1 VNLPPVRECGVARG
15 RSSPRCLVVAICAA
29 CLGLTGCGDWWLR
42 ITEVSGTIRVDG
54 KPAGGVQ
61 VVFQPLD
68 PSRPR
73 AIAQTDKDGVYRL
86 GRQGP
91 GNRQGAAAG
100 AYKVQLLTDTDGPAP
115 VLIPPEYNTRTT
127 LEFKVVPGKTNVF
140 DVDVTTKK

>member
-1 VNLPPVRECGVARG
+1 MNLPPVRECGVARG
-15 RSSPRCLVVAICAA
+15 RSSPRRLVVAVCVAVV
-29 CLGLTGCGDWWLR
+29 GLTGCGDWWLR

-73 AIAQTDKDGVYRL
+73 AIAQTDRDGVYRL

>member
-1 VNLPPVRECGVARG
+1 MI
-15 RSSPRCLVVAICAA
+15 RSPSLRLGLVVGAV
-29 CLGLTGCGDWWLR
+29 CLGLAGCGDWWLR
-42 ITEVSGTIRVDG
+42 ITEVSGTIRIDG
-54 KPAGGVQ
+54 KPASGVQ

-115 VLIPPEYNTRTT
+115 VLIPAEYNTRTT
-127 LEFKVVPGKTNVF
+127 LEFKVVPGQKNVF
-140 DVDVTTKK
+140 DVDVTTKKK